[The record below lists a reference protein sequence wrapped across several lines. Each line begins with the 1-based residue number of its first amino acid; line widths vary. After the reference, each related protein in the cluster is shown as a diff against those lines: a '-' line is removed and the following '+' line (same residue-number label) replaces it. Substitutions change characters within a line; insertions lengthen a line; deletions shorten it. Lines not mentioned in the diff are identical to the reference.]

1 MSSQVA
7 NITTIPDPL
16 QGAVE
21 IIEVGGGACLVVAV
35 LNILYCVMSSHPII
49 RFIDTTIRTTGT
61 RRRTTFIS

>member
-7 NITTIPDPL
+7 NITTISDPL

-35 LNILYCVMSSHPII
+35 LCLLYRVMSSHPII
-49 RFIDTTIRTTGT
+49 LFINTIIRTTGT